1 MTTNLT
7 AAAFPE
13 TFAGRKLR
21 ELDEAAERL
30 MRECLSSPLITEG
43 QRGLAWA
50 AFYQADWKTKMGWC
64 SKITAYVQ
72 QVKAGTRAARPD
84 VVAVVAPVSY
94 EAAPEVQ
101 ALEAA
106 AVQVQQQVEE
116 LAEQVEAEFEQVLE
130 AAEVPVVTALSIVE
144 KALVPMWVA
153 TQEREALPA
162 GLKWS
167 GKQLPA
173 LAQSVQVM
181 RRGRVRR
188 AKVLGYFHA
197 EGFLG
202 VITEFEGRVPGA
214 LRSSPRSQCF
224 FGCDVQAAA

>member
-1 MTTNLT
+1 MTTAQT
-7 AAAFPE
+7 DATFPE

-21 ELDEAAERL
+21 ELDDAAERL

-43 QRGLAWA
+43 QRALAWV
-50 AFYQADWKTKMGWC
+50 AFHKADWKTKMGWC
-64 SKITAYVQ
+64 GSIAAYVQ
-72 QVKAGTRAARPD
+72 QVKAGTRAPRPD
-84 VVAVVAPVSY
+84 VVAAPETESY
-94 EAAPEVQ
+94 AATPEVQ
-101 ALEAA
+101 AVEAA

-130 AAEVPVVTALSIVE
+130 ATPPPAVTALSLGD
-144 KALVPMWVA
+144 KALVPMWQV

-162 GLKWS
+162 AAKWS

-173 LAQSVQVM
+173 LAQSVQVV

-188 AKVLGYFHA
+188 AKVLGYFYA

-202 VITEFEGRVPGA
+202 VVAEFEGKVPSA
-214 LRSSPRSQCF
+214 LRNAPRSQCF
-224 FGCDVQAAA
+224 FGSDVQTVG